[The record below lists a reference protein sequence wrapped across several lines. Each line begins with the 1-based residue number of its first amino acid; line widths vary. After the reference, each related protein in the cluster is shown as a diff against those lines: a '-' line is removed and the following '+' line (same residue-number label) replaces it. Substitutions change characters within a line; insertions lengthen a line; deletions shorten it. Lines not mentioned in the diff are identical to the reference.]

1 MNIEEIKI
9 NEYGKLKNKNI
20 KLKKGINI
28 IQGINES
35 GKSTLLNYITN
46 SFYGISKT
54 KDGREVSDYEKYKPW
69 NGSEF
74 SGKISYSLD
83 DGKRF
88 EVFRDFDKKNPKIY
102 NENLEDISQNFVI
115 DKKDGNQFF
124 VEQTGISKQMYLSTV
139 VSMQQEVRLEE
150 REQNALI
157 QKIAN
162 IAGTGED
169 NVSYKKAQER
179 LQIKIRDEVGTNSTK
194 QKPLNIVLNKLK
206 QIDEETKKITPFEN
220 RKYEIEKEKEQIE
233 ETITELEKKEEQA
246 KEIKKVVDGQSLTKQ
261 KIEINN
267 TELAANNK
275 NLSSLYADSDSHK
288 LNLNNINSKLKDLE
302 QNQKKLEEDKINVS
316 KKGENNSKEKSKI
329 DFGVI
334 FLVLIAIAGFILKN
348 KIAKISVIV
357 SAILILAIY
366 VTIKIYKNNKKTK
379 ENRIMQNNQ
388 IFELEKKLNL
398 LKENIQKLDDDK
410 NKENFEI
417 SKIEGKIDLLENRN
431 KQILEETSL
440 LNKEIKNN
448 LSEKLSQI
456 NLLNREMNIE
466 TINQSLNELEKQIN
480 NTKIKQNALLLEENT
495 IIPHLDKLVSLEEEK
510 INCQNEY
517 KDLINKSETIKK
529 AGKILEEAYEEMKKN
544 ITPKFT
550 QNLSN
555 AINIISNNK
564 YSKVTVNDE
573 KGIIVEDS
581 RGEYIEASKLSCG
594 TIDQLYLGLRLSMI
608 EDLSEEKMPI
618 MLDETFAYFD
628 EQRLKQTLK
637 YLYENLNNH
646 QAIIF
651 TCSNREK
658 NILDNLNLEYNI
670 VEL

>member
-329 DFGVI
+329 DFCVI